1 MYQSARDLFDA
12 AREAARDAD
21 RIERKLAVMD
31 AEEGD
36 EPLGSGG
43 FEPRVRSTPDH
54 DRMAARVAS
63 RVDRRAH
70 LERRQEED
78 YRLIDAACSVL
89 YGEDGVSDGLRALV
103 GWRADA
109 IYYHY
114 LSLWTWAEVGDL
126 LGYSPE
132 HCCREASAA
141 FDTADA
147 CGYESV
153 LAGIGQAT

>member
-1 MYQSARDLFDA
+1 MYSSARDLFDA

-21 RIERKLAVMD
+21 RIARQLSVMD
-31 AEEGD
+31 AEESD

-89 YGEDGVSDGLRALV
+89 YGTDSDAGLWALV
-103 GWRADA
+103 GWPADA
-109 IYYHY
+109 IYHHY
-114 LSLWTWAEVGDL
+114 LALRTWEETAAL
-126 LGYSPE
+126 LGYSAP
-132 HCCREASAA
+132 HVRRQVSVA
-141 FDTADA
+141 FDLADA
-147 CGYESV
+147 NGQMWTRLGRG
-153 LAGIGQAT
+153 LAT